1 MLSFNYLKT
10 SIVALQILFCNQVIS
25 AEFVIKFSHI
35 NSQDSPKGL
44 AALHFKAL
52 AEKLTKGRVR
62 VNLYPNGELF
72 KDNEEMEALQLNSV
86 QILAPSFS
94 KFSSLGIHDFEVF
107 DLPYLFR
114 NPGDLHRI
122 TQGSIGRR
130 LLTKLEGRGLTGL
143 GFWDNG
149 FKNMSANK
157 PLRLAG
163 DMRGLRM
170 RIQPSKVLTT
180 QMNDLGAIPFS
191 LPFYDTYQYFDNG
204 LIDGTETTPSLFRSL
219 GLEQSQQY
227 LTITAHGYLGYVVIA
242 NKRFWDS
249 LPVDIRLQL
258 STAINETTPYANA
271 VAEQQNA
278 DALEAI
284 RKSGQTVVIE
294 LNRTEKQSWIDAL
307 RPVKTQMSS
316 RVGAGLVGD
325 ITAVLTEAGAAP

>member
-1 MLSFNYLKT
+1 MLSFKYLKT
-10 SIVALQILFCNQVIS
+10 SIVALQILFCNQVIG
-25 AEFVIKFSHI
+25 AEIVIKFSHI

-62 VNLYPNGELF
+62 INLYPNGELF

-86 QILAPSFS
+86 QMLAPSFS
-94 KFSSLGIHDFEVF
+94 KFSILGIHDFEVF

-114 NPGDLHRI
+114 NQDDLHRI

-130 LLTKLEGRGLTGL
+130 LLARLEGSGLTGL
-143 GFWDNG
+143 SFWDNG

-157 PLRLAG
+157 PLHLAG

-170 RIQPSKVLTT
+170 RIQPSKVLAT

-191 LPFYDTYQYFDNG
+191 LPFNETHQYLNNG

-219 GLEQSQQY
+219 RLEQSQQY
-227 LTITAHGYLGYVVIA
+227 LSVTAHGYLGYVVIA

-258 STAINETTPYANA
+258 STAINGTTSYANA
-271 VAEQQNA
+271 VALQQNTE
-278 DALEAI
+278 ALEAI
-284 RKSGQTVVIE
+284 KKSGQTVVIE
-294 LNRTEKQSWIDAL
+294 LNRAEKQSWMEAL
-307 RPVKTQMSS
+307 RPVKTQMRS

-325 ITAVLTEAGAAP
+325 ITAVLTDAGAAP